1 MASNST
7 VVSRSGYTNND
18 FDLIV
23 SAVENSTNTSA
34 NTSNITVKAQ
44 LHSRTSVTAW
54 SVGNPYPTLAIFWAG
69 TQRAIINVPSIGAG
83 TTVEATA
90 TFDVAHNSN
99 GTGSGTARAVFTK
112 NNSASAVPGSGEVSV
127 SLTLTTIPR
136 AATVTAAHQ
145 SIIIDASLGTANTM
159 TFTGISGMTYK
170 PSAKI
175 GSTTIKTW
183 SDITGAGSK
192 SFTLTDSE
200 ILSKL
205 SSKTGTVTVTLDTY
219 SGSTKIGSSSTS
231 FAVTIDNS
239 SVHPTVAISSVA
251 VTNGY
256 SGRAYA
262 GRSYLTVNTSV
273 TAASGAS
280 AVTTT
285 VTVSSTG
292 PSVTMRER
300 SSSEATAAFRTATV
314 GASSSNYTLTFTVT
328 ATDSRGATDTK
339 TRTVT
344 VYGWTA
350 PSASIDSGYRTADD
364 TSTSQDAGGP
374 YVYFEFSGT
383 KFSSGGTVT
392 GEYRIG
398 TGSWQSVSSGSHLAV
413 PIDSTATLRVTV
425 TDAIGVS
432 SIKTKE
438 ISTALLPLD
447 LYSNSTG
454 TLVGAGIGA
463 AAQSNRFNIGLP
475 TFSTKNIILGESKTG
490 WSDANAGLYLGT
502 DGTIHLTHETS
513 GSYIGFHYQKS
524 TAATSF
530 IEEIVSGALELG
542 VTDGVYVGKSA
553 LSDGESGVVL
563 GKTGNIYSYANAA
576 GYPTLIFRRK
586 TDNSNIAYVQV
597 SEAANTLTL
606 VASGGVTVNNDF
618 NAKGA
623 LNRNGK
629 PVAFSDTTNT
639 IHFKWVSGTG
649 LEVYVDTT
657 KVATI

>member
-175 GSTTIKTW
+175 GS
-183 SDITGAGSK
+183 DITGAGSK

-292 PSVTMRER
+292 PSVTMRE
-300 SSSEATAAFRTATV
+300 SSSSDASAAFRTATV

-350 PSASIDSGYRTADD
+350 PFD
-364 TSTSQDAGGP
+364 
-374 YVYFEFSGT
+374 
-383 KFSSGGTVT
+383 
-392 GEYRIG
+392 
-398 TGSWQSVSSGSHLAV
+398 
-413 PIDSTATLRVTV
+413 
-425 TDAIGVS
+425 
-432 SIKTKE
+432 
-438 ISTALLPLD
+438 
-447 LYSNSTG
+447 
-454 TLVGAGIGA
+454 
-463 AAQSNRFNIGLP
+463 
-475 TFSTKNIILGESKTG
+475 
-490 WSDANAGLYLGT
+490 
-502 DGTIHLTHETS
+502 
-513 GSYIGFHYQKS
+513 
-524 TAATSF
+524 
-530 IEEIVSGALELG
+530 
-542 VTDGVYVGKSA
+542 
-553 LSDGESGVVL
+553 
-563 GKTGNIYSYANAA
+563 
-576 GYPTLIFRRK
+576 
-586 TDNSNIAYVQV
+586 
-597 SEAANTLTL
+597 
-606 VASGGVTVNNDF
+606 
-618 NAKGA
+618 
-623 LNRNGK
+623 
-629 PVAFSDTTNT
+629 
-639 IHFKWVSGTG
+639 
-649 LEVYVDTT
+649 
-657 KVATI
+657 